1 MKKNLVEEL
10 SIEMLEQRIEF
21 SCCGGGG
28 GGGGDD
34 GGGGF
39 DPCSIDPGS
48 CPVNPEN

>member
-28 GGGGDD
+28 DD
-34 GGGGF
+34 GGGGY
-39 DPCSIDPGS
+39 DRCEINPGS
-48 CPVNPEN
+48 CPETPER